1 MLSNFVSLVL
11 LTGVQFSGQ
20 ACSQTPLAACAF
32 GARNLPDPVLKSSN
46 GPVTQSIFAK
56 YWRAAC
62 P

>member
-32 GARNLPDPVLKSSN
+32 GARNLPDPVLTRCFNESLHQR
-46 GPVTQSIFAK
+46 VI
-56 YWRAAC
+56 
-62 P
+62 